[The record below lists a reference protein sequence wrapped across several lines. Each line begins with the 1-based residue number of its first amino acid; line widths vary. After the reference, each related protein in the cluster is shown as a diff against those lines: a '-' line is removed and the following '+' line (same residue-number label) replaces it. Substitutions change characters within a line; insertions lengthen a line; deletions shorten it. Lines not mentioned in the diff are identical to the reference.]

1 MDCSDIFI
9 VWRNGKV
16 DLYVIFVL
24 LKCCGVFFFCYIR
37 NSKEFVFVD
46 IVYRSWI
53 IIVNN

>member
-37 NSKEFVFVD
+37 DSKEFVFVD